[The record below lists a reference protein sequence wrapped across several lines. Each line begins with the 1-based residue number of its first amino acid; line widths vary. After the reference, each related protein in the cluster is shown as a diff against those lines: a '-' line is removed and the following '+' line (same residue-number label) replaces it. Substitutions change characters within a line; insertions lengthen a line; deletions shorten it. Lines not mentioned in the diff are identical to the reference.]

1 VKLSVLFVST
11 DMLKKLV
18 GYINRITSQNLSP
31 FHLFTFLRYN
41 LGSGE
46 LVPWRYSGKDVQFP
60 QVCHQIA
67 VCTFASQV
75 WLSVISSHDMYY
87 FHFCYICMIL
97 FVFLYLYIYF
107 IWLAIII
114 IIMKYSTYLETN
126 KVKWITVTFVANEG
140 RQHS

>member
-1 VKLSVLFVST
+1 
-11 DMLKKLV
+11 
-18 GYINRITSQNLSP
+18 
-31 FHLFTFLRYN
+31 
-41 LGSGE
+41 
-46 LVPWRYSGKDVQFP
+46 
-60 QVCHQIA
+60 
-67 VCTFASQV
+67 
-75 WLSVISSHDMYY
+75 
-87 FHFCYICMIL
+87 MIL